1 MTKTLDVIYEQ
12 VKLAACPLKSR
23 LGYLFI
29 NLSLSIGKRTIWMLS
44 TFLKHI
50 NQDARQVDES
60 MGDLQASSDHSQ
72 PLPF

>member
-12 VKLAACPLKSR
+12 VKLAPCPLKRR

-29 NLSLSIGKRTIWMLS
+29 NLSPSIGKRTIWMLS

-60 MGDLQASSDHSQ
+60 MGDRQASSDHSQ